1 MYNKNDDNAAKRLSR
16 KEMKQ
21 KIFDSNCNFTL
32 EILQA
37 PSFAHFH
44 DLVPLS
50 LS

>member
-1 MYNKNDDNAAKRLSR
+1 MYSKDDDNAAKRLSR

-37 PSFAHFH
+37 PFFARSH
-44 DLVPLS
+44 DLFLLS
-50 LS
+50 LT